1 MGKIACANAAGDNLK
16 FKDFIS
22 AVIFR
27 AMNTKMF
34 NWGTCDEDMINIT
47 YENSKAYTYKKLY
60 FETNILV
67 GTTLLGYI
75 FESGKLVEQ
84 IKNNTSMNE
93 VLK

>member
-1 MGKIACANAAGDNLK
+1 
-16 FKDFIS
+16 
-22 AVIFR
+22 
-27 AMNTKMF
+27 
-34 NWGTCDEDMINIT
+34 MINIT